1 MPKSLNKIRRH
12 YLLRYAIIVLLVSAS
27 ITPSLGVWG
36 FFAHKRIN
44 RLAVMTLPPELF
56 PFYKK
61 HIRYITENAV
71 NPDARRYV
79 VEGEAPK
86 HFIDIDVYGDS
97 AVFKMPRKWKDA
109 VALHT
114 EDTLKAYGIAPWN
127 VYWMKLKLTDAFR
140 QGNAKE
146 ILRLSA
152 EIGHYIG
159 DSNVP
164 LHTTE
169 NYNGQLTNQYGIHG
183 FWESRLPELYSDD
196 YNYFLDDA
204 QYIDHPLDA
213 AWNAVT
219 QAHLAL
225 DSVLSTERKL
235 TQKIGEDKKYSF
247 ETRNNSNIK
256 VYSKHFSK
264 AFHKALNGQVERQ
277 MRASIQMVG
286 DFWYTCWV
294 DAGQPDMTRLMQFE
308 ETPLDIEKEKKIRN
322 LLLQKR
328 VVKSRAH
335 N

>member
-1 MPKSLNKIRRH
+1 MIKQKTFHIYIRCCSL
-12 YLLRYAIIVLLVSAS
+12 VLLVCLSVHTS
-27 ITPSLGVWG
+27 FGTWG

-44 RLAVMTLPPELF
+44 RLAVMTLPPEIF

-61 HIRYITENAV
+61 HIRAITENAI

-86 HFIDIDVYGDS
+86 HYIDIDVYGDS
-97 AVFKMPRKWKDA
+97 AIYKMPRKWKDA
-109 VALHT
+109 VAKYT

-127 VYWMKLKLTDAFR
+127 VYWMKYKLTDAFR
-140 QGNAKE
+140 IGDAKE

-164 LHTTE
+164 LHTTK
-169 NYNGQLTNQYGIHG
+169 NYNGQLTGQYGIHG

-196 YNYFLDDA
+196 YNYFLPDA
-204 QYIDHPLDA
+204 QYIEDPLDA
-213 AWNAVT
+213 AWQAVIN
-219 QAHLAL
+219 AHLAL
-225 DSVLSTERKL
+225 DSVLSIERKL
-235 TQKIGEDKKYSF
+235 TLKLGEDKKYSY
-247 ETRNNSNIK
+247 ETRNGRNVK
-256 VYSKHFSK
+256 VYSKVFSN

-294 DAGQPDMTRLMQFE
+294 DAGQPDMTKLMNFE
-308 ETPLDIEKEKKIRN
+308 ETEEDIKNERIRRN

-328 VVKSRAH
+328 VVKSRPH

>member
-1 MPKSLNKIRRH
+1 MMVKKIFPI
-12 YLLRYAIIVLLVSAS
+12 LLVICLCGATESVYAI
-27 ITPSLGVWG
+27 WG

-44 RLAVMTLPPELF
+44 RLAVMTLPAEMF

-61 HIRYITENAV
+61 HIRYITENAI

-86 HFIDIDVYGDS
+86 HYIDIDVYGDS
-97 AVFKMPRKWKDA
+97 AIYKMPRKWKDA
-109 VALHT
+109 VAKYT
-114 EDTLKAYGIAPWN
+114 EDTLKAYGISPWN
-127 VYWMKLKLTDAFR
+127 VYWMKHRLTKAFKEK
-140 QGNAKE
+140 NAKE

-196 YNYFLDDA
+196 YNYFFEDA
-204 QYIDHPLDA
+204 QYIERPLDA
-213 AWNAVT
+213 AWSAVT

-225 DSVLSTERKL
+225 DSVLTIEREL
-235 TQKIGEDKKYSF
+235 TLKIGEDKKYSF
-247 ETRNNSNIK
+247 ETRNGRNIK
-256 VYSKHFSK
+256 VYSKVFSN
-264 AFHKALNGQVERQ
+264 AFHQELNGQVERQ

-294 DAGQPDMTRLMQFE
+294 DAGQPDLQLLMTFE
-308 ETPLDIEKEKKIRN
+308 ESKEDIEREKEAREELLKK
-322 LLLQKR
+322 KT
-328 VVKSRAH
+328 VKSRPH